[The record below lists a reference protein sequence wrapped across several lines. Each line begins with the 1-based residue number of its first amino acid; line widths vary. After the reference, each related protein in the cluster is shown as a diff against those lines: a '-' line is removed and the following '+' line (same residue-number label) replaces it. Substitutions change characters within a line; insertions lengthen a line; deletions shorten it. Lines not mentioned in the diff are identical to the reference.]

1 MAVYPP
7 CLNCGCTGNS
17 CKQPGD
23 TIPYEWPELL
33 GVEILKA
40 KAIVERTNPFVTG
53 VPLADRHCFRTTD
66 ICCNRVWLC
75 PDANG
80 LIREKPYVG

>member
-1 MAVYPP
+1 MEKIIILFYLGFLFLTQSMVVYPP

-23 TIPYEWPELL
+23 TIPYEWPELI

-40 KAIVERTNPFVTG
+40 KAIVERTNPFVT
-53 VPLADRHCFRTTD
+53 VSR
-66 ICCNRVWLC
+66 
-75 PDANG
+75 
-80 LIREKPYVG
+80 